1 MSSIENKIATLIVS
15 EVAATA
21 VADQL
26 LPPYQSL
33 PSEVR
38 QDLDNALPMYNWCK
52 STVEMQVSRLLKG
65 LS

>member
-26 LPPYQSL
+26 LPPYDSIA
-33 PSEVR
+33 PEVR
-38 QDLDNALPMYNWCK
+38 EDMHDALSMYNWCK
-52 STVEMQVSRLLKG
+52 DTVEMQVSRLLKG